1 MRTAP
6 FPRHTALEHFLPAR
20 PWPDKLDEFGKV
32 EEEMLIDGWLKVRME
47 SGESGAVGD
56 EGGLDGSCLFW
67 TDSTTSNEVDPA
79 DEVEKRF

>member
-1 MRTAP
+1 
-6 FPRHTALEHFLPAR
+6 
-20 PWPDKLDEFGKV
+20 
-32 EEEMLIDGWLKVRME
+32 MLIDGWLKVRME